1 MQKKIRVQI
10 EKGVHARTAAL
21 ISGAAGNINREFNTE
36 IFIRKGMTSV
46 PATSMLA
53 LNYLKI
59 KNQDEIELVIEGE
72 LAAQAMEAMEK
83 LFVSED
89 NLRITDLESFDKV
102 LEANTRRSEFII
114 DQMTSGLLY
123 FNKKGIIVLV
133 NEAAEKILGLSRS
146 TLLGQAPDESLDLAL
161 SQVLTTDEEFEGR
174 RISYKGKYLECSKKH
189 TMVETG
195 RGTVLTL
202 RDVSAMVSLSRDL
215 VDAKAIHE
223 RLGLVLDQMTDGM
236 IITDKDC
243 LLQYAN
249 KRAMHFFDL
258 SSSSIGKRLET
269 DKFPILTKAI
279 EKKKFF
285 SNKIINL
292 DKEIKLAVSVSGLDN
307 DESFTGAICV
317 FTELSGMRELIDK
330 LDIAEKKVQNLEKK
344 LELASPLHAAF
355 ECLIGESRALDDA
368 LRVASRVANT
378 STTVLVTGES
388 GTGKELFA
396 KAIHEA
402 SPRGSGPFIRV
413 NCAAIPDS
421 LIESELFGHEK
432 GSFTGAISQR
442 IGKFEQ
448 AHGGTI
454 FLDEIGEVPLQTQVK
469 LLRVLQEFEVD
480 RVGGSKPIRVDVRVV
495 AATNKDLLKLID
507 EKKFREDLYYRLN
520 VIPIHLPPLRD
531 RMGDIPLLV
540 NYFLN
545 KISAREQMERKHV
558 TPEVM
563 EYLEAYQWPGNIRE
577 LENTL
582 IRAATLS
589 IGERIE
595 MDVLPPAIT
604 KVEKINGLI
613 RLVKGEVLPLEAY
626 EKEIIKEALRIHG
639 SFNKAGKALGLTHR
653 TVGLKAKKYGLVD

>member
-21 ISGAAGNINREFNTE
+21 ISGAAGNINREFSTE

-59 KNQDEIELVIEGE
+59 KNQDEIELHIEGDR
-72 LAAQAMEAMEK
+72 AQEAMEAMEK

-102 LEANTRRSEFII
+102 LEANSKRSEFII

-123 FNKKGIIVLV
+123 LNKKGLVILV
-133 NEAAEKILGLSRS
+133 NEAAENIMGIKRSEILG
-146 TLLGQAPDESLDLAL
+146 QFPDERFGKELQDILL
-161 SQVLTTDEEFEGR
+161 SEEEFEGR
-174 RISYKGKYLECSKKH
+174 KFQYLDKYLECSKKH
-189 TMVETG
+189 TIIDSG
-195 RGTVLTL
+195 RGTVVTL
-202 RDVSAMVSLSRDL
+202 RDVSAMVSLSSDL
-215 VDAKAIHE
+215 VNAKAIHE
-223 RLGLVLDQMTDGM
+223 RLGMVLDQMTDGM
-236 IITDKDC
+236 IITDKHGNI
-243 LLQYAN
+243 QYAN
-249 KRAMHFFDL
+249 KRAMHFFDMSPTQL
-258 SSSSIGKRLET
+258 GEKLDK
-269 DKFPILTKAI
+269 DKFPILIEAI
-279 EKKKFF
+279 KTQEFF
-285 SNKIINL
+285 SNKIIKL
-292 DKEIKLAVSVSGLDN
+292 DKEIKLAVSVSGLDHE
-307 DESFTGAICV
+307 ESYSGAICV

-330 LDIAEKKVQNLEKK
+330 LDAAEKKVQNLEKK
-344 LELASPLHAAF
+344 LELASPLHTAF
-355 ECLIGESRALDDA
+355 ECLIGESRALDEA
-368 LRVASRVANT
+368 LRIASRVANT
-378 STTVLVTGES
+378 KTTVLVTGES

-402 SPRGSGPFIRV
+402 SPRSGGPFIRV
-413 NCAAIPDS
+413 NCAAIPDA

-432 GSFTGAISQR
+432 GSFTGAIHQR

-480 RVGGSKPIRVDVRVV
+480 RVGGSKPVNIDVRVI
-495 AATNKDLLKLID
+495 AATNKDLLTLIA

-545 KISAREQMERKHV
+545 KIAVREQMDKKHM
-558 TPEVM
+558 TPEALQ
-563 EYLEAYQWPGNIRE
+563 YLEAYQWPGNIRE

-589 IGERIE
+589 IGDRIE
-595 MDVLPPAIT
+595 VDVLPPAIT

-613 RLVKGEVLPLEAY
+613 RLVQGEVLALEVY

-653 TVGLKAKKYGLVD
+653 TVGLKAKKYGLID